1 MVKKE
6 TVKTDTESRIL
17 QAAEEEFLLK
27 GLAGG
32 RTTAIAERAGVTHA
46 MLHYYFRTKNMLF
59 ERIIEEKM
67 RNAGNIMQAVF
78 VLGDMPLMERVKRG
92 VEQHFDFIA
101 ANPNLPRFVIQEIYS
116 HPERHEIMRSQVLTI
131 TKDWLCDLQRHI
143 DESAATKATEWIDA
157 RMLLLDI
164 VSLNLFAFIGYPF
177 VSLMF
182 DGLVTDKKV
191 FFEKRKAENVELIMR
206 RLKKM
211 EPRND
216 LYVTV
221 RLSLD

>member
-27 GLAGG
+27 GLEGA

-143 DESAATKATEWIDA
+143 DESAATKATEWIDV

-211 EPRND
+211 EP
-216 LYVTV
+216 
-221 RLSLD
+221 

>member
-27 GLAGG
+27 GLEGA

-59 ERIIEEKM
+59 ERIIEEKL

-211 EPRND
+211 EP
-216 LYVTV
+216 
-221 RLSLD
+221 

>member
-27 GLAGG
+27 GLEGA

-46 MLHYYFRTKNMLF
+46 MLHYYFRTKHMHF

-211 EPRND
+211 EP
-216 LYVTV
+216 
-221 RLSLD
+221 

>member
-27 GLAGG
+27 GLEGA

-92 VEQHFDFIA
+92 VEQHF
-101 ANPNLPRFVIQEIYS
+101 
-116 HPERHEIMRSQVLTI
+116 
-131 TKDWLCDLQRHI
+131 
-143 DESAATKATEWIDA
+143 
-157 RMLLLDI
+157 
-164 VSLNLFAFIGYPF
+164 VSLQPIRTCHVSSFRRFIHIRSVMKLCG
-177 VSLMF
+177 
-182 DGLVTDKKV
+182 
-191 FFEKRKAENVELIMR
+191 RK
-206 RLKKM
+206 
-211 EPRND
+211 
-216 LYVTV
+216 
-221 RLSLD
+221 S

>member
-27 GLAGG
+27 GLEGA

-143 DESAATKATEWIDA
+143 DECAATKATEWIDA

-211 EPRND
+211 EP
-216 LYVTV
+216 
-221 RLSLD
+221 

>member
-27 GLAGG
+27 GLEGA

-92 VEQHFDFIA
+92 VAQHFDFIA

-211 EPRND
+211 EP
-216 LYVTV
+216 
-221 RLSLD
+221 

>member
-27 GLAGG
+27 GLEGA

-211 EPRND
+211 EP
-216 LYVTV
+216 VKAI
-221 RLSLD
+221 

>member
-27 GLAGG
+27 GLEGA

-164 VSLNLFAFIGYPF
+164 VSPNLFAFIGYPF

-211 EPRND
+211 EP
-216 LYVTV
+216 
-221 RLSLD
+221 

>member
-27 GLAGG
+27 GLEGA

-67 RNAGNIMQAVF
+67 RNAGNIMQAVL

-211 EPRND
+211 EP
-216 LYVTV
+216 
-221 RLSLD
+221 

>member
-27 GLAGG
+27 GLEGP

-211 EPRND
+211 EP
-216 LYVTV
+216 
-221 RLSLD
+221 